1 MNHPCH
7 DSQVNRLRKIEGQVR
22 GLQKMIEER
31 RYCMD
36 IVSQLRAVQGA
47 LKKVELGILETHLQ
61 HCVQD
66 ALNSRNS
73 EDAEAKIQEILQL
86 LQKKLNLHSRIYL
99 EPLLFFPSL
108 LEIFSEDLLKGI
120 DIP

>member
-1 MNHPCH
+1 MNHPSH

-47 LKKVELGILETHLQ
+47 LKKVELGILESHLQ
-61 HCVQD
+61 YCVQD

-73 EDAEAKIQEILQL
+73 EDAEAKIQEIIQL
-86 LQKKLNLHSRIYL
+86 LQKN
-99 EPLLFFPSL
+99 
-108 LEIFSEDLLKGI
+108 
-120 DIP
+120 

>member
-1 MNHPCH
+1 MNHPSH

-73 EDAEAKIQEILQL
+73 EDAEAKIQEIIQL
-86 LQKKLNLHSRIYL
+86 LQKNWTHTLESIWNLFCSSRHGSK
-99 EPLLFFPSL
+99 FFPKIS
-108 LEIFSEDLLKGI
+108 
-120 DIP
+120 

>member
-61 HCVQD
+61 YCVQD
-66 ALNSRNS
+66 ALNFRNS
-73 EDAEAKIQEILQL
+73 DDAEAKIQEIIQL
-86 LQKKLNLHSRIYL
+86 LQKN
-99 EPLLFFPSL
+99 
-108 LEIFSEDLLKGI
+108 
-120 DIP
+120 

>member
-1 MNHPCH
+1 MNHPSH
-7 DSQVNRLRKIEGQVR
+7 DSQVNRLKKIEGQVR

-47 LKKVELGILETHLQ
+47 LKKVELGILETHLH

-73 EDAEAKIQEILQL
+73 EDAEAKIQEIIQL
-86 LQKKLNLHSRIYL
+86 LQKN
-99 EPLLFFPSL
+99 
-108 LEIFSEDLLKGI
+108 
-120 DIP
+120 

>member
-47 LKKVELGILETHLQ
+47 LKKVELGILETHLR

-73 EDAEAKIQEILQL
+73 EDAEAKIQEIIQL
-86 LQKKLNLHSRIYL
+86 LQKN
-99 EPLLFFPSL
+99 
-108 LEIFSEDLLKGI
+108 
-120 DIP
+120 

>member
-47 LKKVELGILETHLQ
+47 LKKVEFGILETHLQ

-86 LQKKLNLHSRIYL
+86 LQKN
-99 EPLLFFPSL
+99 
-108 LEIFSEDLLKGI
+108 
-120 DIP
+120 

>member
-47 LKKVELGILETHLQ
+47 LKKVELGILETDLQ

-86 LQKKLNLHSRIYL
+86 LQKKLNPYSRIYFEL
-99 EPLLFFPSL
+99 LLLFPHCSKFFPRIS
-108 LEIFSEDLLKGI
+108 
-120 DIP
+120 

>member
-1 MNHPCH
+1 MNNPCH

-66 ALNSRNS
+66 ALNSMSS
-73 EDAEAKIQEILQL
+73 EDAEAKIQEIIQL
-86 LQKKLNLHSRIYL
+86 LQKN
-99 EPLLFFPSL
+99 
-108 LEIFSEDLLKGI
+108 
-120 DIP
+120 

>member
-1 MNHPCH
+1 MNHPYH

-36 IVSQLRAVQGA
+36 IVSQLRAVHGA

-86 LQKKLNLHSRIYL
+86 LQKN
-99 EPLLFFPSL
+99 
-108 LEIFSEDLLKGI
+108 
-120 DIP
+120 

>member
-7 DSQVNRLRKIEGQVR
+7 DSQVNRLKKIEGQVR

-86 LQKKLNLHSRIYL
+86 LQKNWTHTLKSILNLFCSSRHCSK
-99 EPLLFFPSL
+99 FF
-108 LEIFSEDLLKGI
+108 EDLLKGI

>member
-86 LQKKLNLHSRIYL
+86 LQKNRTHTLETNWYLFCSSRHCSKY
-99 EPLLFFPSL
+99 F
-108 LEIFSEDLLKGI
+108 LKI
-120 DIP
+120 S

>member
-66 ALNSRNS
+66 ALNSRKSSNS
-73 EDAEAKIQEILQL
+73 C
-86 LQKKLNLHSRIYL
+86 KKMNPHSRIYF

>member
-47 LKKVELGILETHLQ
+47 LKKVELRILETHLQ
-61 HCVQD
+61 HCVQG

-73 EDAEAKIQEILQL
+73 EDAEAKIQEIIQL
-86 LQKKLNLHSRIYL
+86 LQKN
-99 EPLLFFPSL
+99 
-108 LEIFSEDLLKGI
+108 
-120 DIP
+120 

>member
-1 MNHPCH
+1 MKKLFSILQSEHNPNSALTDESTNRFLFKKMNHPCH

-73 EDAEAKIQEILQL
+73 EDAEAKIQEIIQL
-86 LQKKLNLHSRIYL
+86 LQKN
-99 EPLLFFPSL
+99 
-108 LEIFSEDLLKGI
+108 
-120 DIP
+120 

>member
-73 EDAEAKIQEILQL
+73 EDAEAKIQEIIQL
-86 LQKKLNLHSRIYL
+86 LQKKLTHTLESILNLFCSSRHCSK
-99 EPLLFFPSL
+99 FF
-108 LEIFSEDLLKGI
+108 LKI
-120 DIP
+120 S

>member
-1 MNHPCH
+1 MQKLFSILQSKHYPYSALINESNNQILLLNMNHPSH

-22 GLQKMIEER
+22 GLQKMIEEQ

-73 EDAEAKIQEILQL
+73 EDAEAKIQEIIQL
-86 LQKKLNLHSRIYL
+86 LQKN
-99 EPLLFFPSL
+99 
-108 LEIFSEDLLKGI
+108 
-120 DIP
+120 

>member
-73 EDAEAKIQEILQL
+73 EDAEAKIQEIIQL
-86 LQKKLNLHSRIYL
+86 LQKNLIHTLESIWNLFCSSRHCSK
-99 EPLLFFPSL
+99 FF
-108 LEIFSEDLLKGI
+108 LKI
-120 DIP
+120 S

>member
-1 MNHPCH
+1 MQKLFSILQSEHNPNSALTDESTNYFLFKKMNHPCH

-86 LQKKLNLHSRIYL
+86 LQKK
-99 EPLLFFPSL
+99 
-108 LEIFSEDLLKGI
+108 
-120 DIP
+120 

>member
-61 HCVQD
+61 HCVQVHSIPEIPKMPKKKSRKSS
-66 ALNSRNS
+66 NSCK
-73 EDAEAKIQEILQL
+73 KI
-86 LQKKLNLHSRIYL
+86 
-99 EPLLFFPSL
+99 EPTL
-108 LEIFSEDLLKGI
+108 
-120 DIP
+120 

>member
-1 MNHPCH
+1 
-7 DSQVNRLRKIEGQVR
+7 
-22 GLQKMIEER
+22 MIEER

-47 LKKVELGILETHLQ
+47 LKKVELGILETLQ

-86 LQKKLNLHSRIYL
+86 LQKN
-99 EPLLFFPSL
+99 
-108 LEIFSEDLLKGI
+108 
-120 DIP
+120 